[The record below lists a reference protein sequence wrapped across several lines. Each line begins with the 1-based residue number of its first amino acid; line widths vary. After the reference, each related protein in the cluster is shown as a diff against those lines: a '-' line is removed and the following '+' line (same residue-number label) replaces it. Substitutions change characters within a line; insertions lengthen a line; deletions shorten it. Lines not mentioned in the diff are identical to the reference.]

1 MAANNKTQTVLSDDN
16 RRYYNA
22 YYNTYSAAV
31 TTLTDTA
38 CTYSG
43 YSGPRGGVAA

>member
-1 MAANNKTQTVLSDDN
+1 MANKFEFELN
-16 RRYYNA
+16 LN
-22 YYNTYSAAV
+22 YSAAV

-38 CTYSG
+38 RTHFG